1 MNGEVWIAPVGTVAT
16 PDGAGPWQRIG
27 FTADPP
33 TPAMDERAAQ
43 PARIIPTTWTST
55 VEIQMTKAGHR
66 RVLRVLFGMTRPEI
80 SAYLRQAKRA
90 RSGPPPLAVNGYA
103 HDRRRRARR
112 RRTRR

>member
-33 TPAMDERAAQ
+33 QPATDEHDAQ
-43 PARIIPTTWTST
+43 PARIFPPTFTRTFT
-55 VEIQMTKAGHR
+55 FELTKPDLR
-66 RVLRVLFGMTRPEI
+66 RMLRVVFGMTRPEV
-80 SAYLRQAKRA
+80 SAYLRQARRD
-90 RSGPPPLAVNGYA
+90 RSGPRPLAVNGYA